1 MMTGESGLPTT
12 MYRPRPARGTL
23 AQLVFA
29 GVQT

>member
-1 MMTGESGLPTT
+1 MMTGESGLTTT
-12 MYRPRPARGTL
+12 MYRAGTTL